1 MTNINVSNSSKRD
14 QRIARE
20 NAAFAYAHR
29 GYTYSDIWEA
39 YDRPSVYK
47 VRAWEY
53 CKQLCADL
61 GGFDMLIASRNTFQF
76 SVCFKFYDQE
86 TGALSYAYITRDYDR
101 YGYAEE
107 AAPAAAVA

>member
-1 MTNINVSNSSKRD
+1 MIKVSDCTKKS

-20 NAAFAYAHR
+20 AAVYAYAHPA
-29 GYTYSDIWEA
+29 YTYRDIYEA
-39 YDRPSVYK
+39 YDRPSVSK

-53 CKQLCADL
+53 CEQLCADL
-61 GGFDMLIASRNTFQF
+61 GGFDLVIASRNTFSF
-76 SVCFKFYDQE
+76 TAVFKFFDLE

>member
-1 MTNINVSNSSKRD
+1 MINVSDYSKKS

-20 NAAFAYAHR
+20 AAVYAYAHR
-29 GYTYSDIWEA
+29 GYTYSDIYEA

-53 CKQLCADL
+53 CKGLCADL
-61 GGFDMLIASRNTFQF
+61 GGFDLVIASRNTFAF
-76 SVCFKFYDQE
+76 SVVFKFFDRE

-101 YGYAEE
+101 FGYAEE
-107 AAPAAAVA
+107 AATTAAVA